1 MPTYVYRR
9 DDGTTF
15 EMKQNITDEPLEE
28 CPKTGQPVERIITGS
43 PGVILDTSEEESSR
57 EIPPSAS
64 CSGPLC
70 GL

>member
-15 EMKQNITDEPLEE
+15 ETQQKITEDALDK
-28 CPKTGQPVERIITGS
+28 CPETGQPVERIIPGS
-43 PGVILDTSEEESSR
+43 PGVILDTDGSESRNNSS
-57 EIPPSAS
+57 PSAS

>member
-15 EMKQNITDEPLEE
+15 ETQQKITEPPLDE
-28 CPKTGQPVERIITGS
+28 CPETGQPVERIITDS
-43 PGVILDTSEEESSR
+43 PGVILDAEGGGSPNGGTAN
-57 EIPPSAS
+57 AS